1 MADKVINVEVKTDVS
16 GVKSLKQE
24 LRETVMQLQ
33 QMEAGT
39 EEFDRMTLKAAEL
52 KDRMADVN
60 EQINVFASGSKYER
74 VSNALGEVGSAISA
88 MDFEKAADR
97 AGAFAK
103 AASQISF
110 ADAIQSV
117 KQLGSTFLTLG
128 KALLTNP
135 LFLLAAVIIGLVV
148 AIVKLLD
155 SLGILKK
162 IMDGIDK
169 VLGVVVQGLKDF
181 ADWIGITDFAGEEAA
196 ANEKKRLDDLS
207 KRRAIAMEAFKLQ
220 QKGIIDG
227 LDNEIAVRKAAGKD
241 TADLEREKFKVIKS
255 MAEAELAVRE
265 MQARAVA
272 ALTGTN
278 SIAYQQT
285 MMQIEEARQGLAK
298 AQADID
304 AFEAGLTQKRVQASQ
319 ERNAALKKEEDA
331 WLAELEKL
339 RLLRLQQEQDLY
351 MQIEALENE
360 YYNSKLDKEQQEI
373 NAVQDKYFAVIEA
386 ARANGM
392 ETAVLEEAQQ
402 QAISEIRDRYEQ
414 ERRDKANQNRATQI
428 EADLLAAGDD
438 FNRRME
444 LLREQAELERQT
456 ALEQKNLTEEE
467 KYLIDQQYHEKI
479 RKLDE
484 ETAAKRAQLTQQGLS
499 MASSAL
505 SAIASLQQTSMN
517 NQIKAA
523 EGNEKKQEK
532 LRKEAF
538 EKNKKMQI
546 GMAIINAAQGV
557 LSAMASPFPI
567 NIAMAAVAAL
577 TGIANIAQIK
587 STTYQGGGS
596 TSASGAAP
604 AAAAAAS
611 SASAT
616 PSFNLFGSAG
626 NTTQSAGTP
635 TMENQ
640 MVVKAVVTES
650 DITETQGKVN
660 KYALNAEL

>member
-1 MADKVINVEVKTDVS
+1 
-16 GVKSLKQE
+16 
-24 LRETVMQLQ
+24 
-33 QMEAGT
+33 
-39 EEFDRMTLKAAEL
+39 
-52 KDRMADVN
+52 
-60 EQINVFASGSKYER
+60 
-74 VSNALGEVGSAISA
+74 
-88 MDFEKAADR
+88 
-97 AGAFAK
+97 
-103 AASQISF
+103 
-110 ADAIQSV
+110 
-117 KQLGSTFLTLG
+117 
-128 KALLTNP
+128 
-135 LFLLAAVIIGLVV
+135 
-148 AIVKLLD
+148 
-155 SLGILKK
+155 
-162 IMDGIDK
+162 
-169 VLGVVVQGLKDF
+169 
-181 ADWIGITDFAGEEAA
+181 
-196 ANEKKRLDDLS
+196 
-207 KRRAIAMEAFKLQ
+207 
-220 QKGIIDG
+220 
-227 LDNEIAVRKAAGKD
+227 VRKAAGKD

-402 QAISEIRDRYEQ
+402 AAVLEIQNRYAEERKLLALEEAKIKDDLRQAQLDK
-414 ERRDKANQNRATQI
+414 DKA
-428 EADLLAAGDD
+428 AA
-438 FNRRME
+438 E
-444 LLREQAELERQT
+444 ER
-456 ALEQKNLTEEE
+456 N
-467 KYLIDQQYHEKI
+467 
-479 RKLDE
+479 KLV
-484 ETAAKRAQLTQQGLS
+484 QQGLS

-616 PSFNLFGSAG
+616 PSFNLFGSAS

>member
-74 VSNALGEVGSAISA
+74 VSNALGEVGSAIQN

-110 ADAIQSV
+110 ADAIKSV

-162 IMDGIDK
+162 IMDEIDK

-241 TADLEREKFKVIKS
+241 TAHLEREKFKVIKS

-386 ARANGM
+386 ARNAAEQM
-392 ETAVLEEAQQ
+392 KATATTDDEKAAAEEMIARAVTLEEAQQ
-402 QAISEIRDRYEQ
+402 AAILEVQKKYEEERRLLKEQ
-414 ERRDKANQNRATQI
+414 EEQLEKERI
-428 EADLLAAGDD
+428 ERIL
-438 FNRRME
+438 
-444 LLREQAELERQT
+444 
-456 ALEQKNLTEEE
+456 EEE
-467 KYLIDQQYHEKI
+467 KK
-479 RKLDE
+479 
-484 ETAAKRAQLTQQGLS
+484 AADAKKQLVQQGLS

-626 NTTQSAGTP
+626 NTTQNAGTP

-640 MVVKAVVTES
+640 MIVKAVVTES